1 MSFHPFSLANLCL
14 LVLSAGLLLYYVFLL
29 RRVQQKA
36 PEAHRSEIQKPFAH
50 FLAFY
55 ASCMVVICLLA
66 ANGFFQV
73 VTTPPRFLLVFLL
86 LLLGAV
92 CLVKAQT
99 STLRFL
105 QAIPPA
111 MLISIQ
117 VYRLFI
123 ELVFIQ
129 FAMEKIIPVEM
140 SIHGRNYDLWIG
152 VVALPAGFLVAKNRT
167 LARKVGIIF
176 NAMGLLSLVNIFSI
190 VVPSLPSSFRLYEPL
205 YLAAYFPGIL
215 IVFLASSAV
224 FLHILSFRQLWA
236 KNTSGAASHILDRT
250 TVITSSSTQNAIG

>member
-1 MSFHPFSLANLCL
+1 MSFHPFSIANLCL
-14 LVLSAGLLLYYVFLL
+14 LVLSAGLLLYYLFLL

-36 PEAHRSEIQKPFAH
+36 PAAHRSEIQKPFAR
-50 FLAFY
+50 FLAVY

-66 ANGFFQV
+66 ANGFFQEI
-73 VTTPPRFLLVFLL
+73 TTPPRFLLVFVLL
-86 LLLGAV
+86 VSGV
-92 CLVKAQT
+92 VWLVKAKT
-99 STLRFL
+99 STMRFL

-111 MLISIQ
+111 LLITIQ
-117 VYRLFI
+117 AYRLLI

-129 FAMEKIIPVEM
+129 YASEKIIPVEM

-152 VVALPAGFLVAKNRT
+152 VLALPAGFLVAQNRT

-176 NAMGLLSLVNIFSI
+176 NALGLLSLVNIFSI

-224 FLHILSFRQLWA
+224 FLHILSLRQLWVR
-236 KNTSGAASHILDRT
+236 NTGRAARHFPERT
-250 TVITSSSTQNAIG
+250 TFLTSSSTPNAIR